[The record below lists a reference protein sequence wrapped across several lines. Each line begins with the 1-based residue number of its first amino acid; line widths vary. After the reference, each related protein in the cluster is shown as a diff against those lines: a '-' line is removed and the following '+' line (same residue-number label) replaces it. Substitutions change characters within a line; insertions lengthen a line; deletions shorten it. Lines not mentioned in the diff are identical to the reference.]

1 MCVHVIWRKRPFN
14 NFKEAKNERGIKECV
29 IPAPVD
35 FIFLDLLR
43 KCYILANNAHLVLIC
58 FPPHL
63 LSRWLLLDS
72 FVWQLL
78 LRHANGAKV
87 CCKKKNI
94 GGFHTTVL
102 FFLFLLL
109 LSRNSAMYYGKN
121 KIASSK
127 QNKKKWQENN
137 NNKKKILRIKNKKT
151 QTCGQRK

>member
-14 NFKEAKNERGIKECV
+14 NFKEAKNERGINECV
-29 IPAPVD
+29 SYLPPVD

-43 KCYILANNAHLVLIC
+43 KCYILANNAHLVLIF

-127 QNKKKWQENN
+127 QNKKKSDRKIITI
-137 NNKKKILRIKNKKT
+137 KKRSYE
-151 QTCGQRK
+151 